1 MKLRPAVAK
10 DLHFILNQET
20 REEFQHLI
28 RRWSPDE
35 HLSNLKNPDKGYFMI
50 ENDQSEVLGY
60 IILSDLKS
68 VHHCVFLQRI
78 VIAQPGKGQGKIA
91 LKLIMQKV
99 FEDYKAHRFWLDVFE
114 YNHRAR
120 HVYKSLGFKEEGKL
134 REAFKREDK
143 YHSLLIMSILKHEY
157 FLSVGVAEK

>member
-1 MKLRPAVAK
+1 MKLRSAVAK

-20 REEFQHLI
+20 RAEFQHLI
-28 RRWSPDE
+28 ARWSPDE

-50 ENDQSEVLGY
+50 ESNQDKILGY

-68 VHHCVFLQRI
+68 IHRRIFLQRI
-78 VIAQPGKGQGKIA
+78 VIAEPGKGQGKIA

-114 YNHRAR
+114 YNHRAI
-120 HVYKSLGFKEEGKL
+120 HVYQSIGFKEEGKL
-134 REAFKREDK
+134 REAFKRGEK
-143 YHSLLIMSILKHEY
+143 YHSMLIMSILEDEY
-157 FLSVGVAEK
+157 FKSINL